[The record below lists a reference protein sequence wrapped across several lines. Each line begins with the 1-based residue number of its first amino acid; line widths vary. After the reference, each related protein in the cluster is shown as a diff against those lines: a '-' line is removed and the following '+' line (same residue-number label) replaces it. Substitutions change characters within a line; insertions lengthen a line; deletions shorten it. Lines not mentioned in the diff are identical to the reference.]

1 MKTIIL
7 AMSPRKSFSA
17 SMYFSKLLKFFIGK
31 SEVSILELKTQNQ
44 YIALEK
50 QLDLIDNL
58 VFATPVYVDSIPS
71 TVLERLQQIEAYARD
86 NSVSLNVYALANCG
100 FYEGEQCE
108 LALETFRLWC
118 KRCGFSFKGGL
129 GIGSGVMVSFI
140 RTLVPLGIAITLAEI
155 LIRGIISVFSG
166 SFDLIQTLHFFP
178 YALTIM
184 TGLYLLW
191 STSLFLSSRQMAAR
205 IRSSLDMETAYIHIS
220 FCPRFLFVVIS
231 SLYWVIASMIW
242 YRGAFWRLHKEPK
255 EQKD

>member
-17 SMYFSKLLKFFIGK
+17 SMYFSKLLKFFMGK

-50 QLDLIDNL
+50 QLDQIDNL

-155 LIRGIISVFSG
+155 LI
-166 SFDLIQTLHFFP
+166 QTLLFFP

>member
-17 SMYFSKLLKFFIGK
+17 SMYFSKLLKFFMGK

-50 QLDLIDNL
+50 QLNQIDNL

-155 LIRGIISVFSG
+155 LI
-166 SFDLIQTLHFFP
+166 QTLHFFP